1 MDKIGRGIIAGFLA
15 TIALSAMLDPIAMV
29 VRTSGILSPPLGW
42 LLHFLVGTLVWGAGF
57 ALVHDWLRG
66 PSWLRGILFGIGA
79 WLLVVITVVTM
90 TRLGLF
96 GVELGFATPLAMLAV
111 HVVFGALL
119 GGIYDLVGSAPAS
132 QAPRR
137 PAEPPRDELH
147 ANENWHPLPR

>member
-1 MDKIGRGIIAGFLA
+1 
-15 TIALSAMLDPIAMV
+15 MLDPIAML
-29 VRTSGILSPPLGW
+29 VRTAGILSPTLGW

-79 WLLVVITVVTM
+79 WLLVVITVVVM
-90 TRLGLF
+90 RRFGLF
-96 GVELGFATPLAMLAV
+96 GVDLGFATPLAMLAI

-119 GGIYDLVGSAPAS
+119 GGIYDLLGSPAEA

-137 PAEPPRDELH
+137 PPARPRDELP
-147 ANENWHPLPR
+147 ADDSWHPLPR

>member
-15 TIALSAMLDPIAMV
+15 TIALSAMLDPIAML
-29 VRTSGILSPPLGW
+29 VRTAGILSPTLGW

-79 WLLVVITVVTM
+79 WLLVVITVVTV

-96 GVELGFATPLAMLAV
+96 GFELGFATPLAMLAI

-119 GGIYDLVGSAPAS
+119 GGIYDLLGSSPES
-132 QAPRR
+132 EVPQR
-137 PAEPPRDELH
+137 PAEPDGGELH
-147 ANENWHPLPR
+147 HDDNWHPLPR

>member
-29 VRTSGILSPPLGW
+29 VRSAGILSPTLGW

-66 PSWLRGILFGIGA
+66 PSWVRGIVFGIGA
-79 WLLVVITVVTM
+79 WLLVVITVVAM
-90 TRLGLF
+90 GRLGLF
-96 GVELGFATPLAMLAV
+96 GLNLGFATPLAMLAI

-119 GGIYDLVGSAPAS
+119 GGIYDLLGSSPQGQAS
-132 QAPRR
+132 RR
-137 PAEPPRDELH
+137 PPVRPRDELH
-147 ANENWHPLPR
+147 ADENWHPLPR